1 MSSCAE
7 QPKTCPPTHAGPKTT
22 HIALLGLVFP
32 DRAIV
37 TTGSRPQD
45 TGAWWL
51 ALFIK
56 AYFARQG

>member
-1 MSSCAE
+1 M
-7 QPKTCPPTHAGPKTT
+7 
-22 HIALLGLVFP
+22 ALLCRVFP

-37 TTGSRPQD
+37 TPGSRPQD

-56 AYFARQG
+56 GYFARQG